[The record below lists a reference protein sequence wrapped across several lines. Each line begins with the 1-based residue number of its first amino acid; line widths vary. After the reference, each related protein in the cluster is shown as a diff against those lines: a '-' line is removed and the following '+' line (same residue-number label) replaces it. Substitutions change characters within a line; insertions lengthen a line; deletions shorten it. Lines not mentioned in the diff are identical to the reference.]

1 MLLLLLGLNNL
12 VLFILMIL
20 GMKLLMPFTYFHL
33 FISIILSFFIIIS
46 ITLLFSIFL
55 IRLLL
60 KLVFQARNP
69 IPSESQRLIVL
80 LDQVQHSLAL
90 NLSLLPIKPTILI
103 CDHLEPD
110 AFAIGNNLILTRGLY
125 ETTNDEELSAIIA
138 HTLGSIHLGESTK
151 LSVALSNC
159 LIPIIFFFLV
169 KTVFQWLQGLASIL
183 NSSLKSFGLIMKIL
197 LMILYSIIKISGLLV
212 NLSYSIIQIIILLI
226 RRHHQLQVDKFTV
239 QAGFGP
245 GLLALL
251 NKLRFINYTK
261 QNWLSKLSASASPIM
276 LRIGKIE
283 ILLSSEVGD

>member
-90 NLSLLPIKPTILI
+90 NLSLLQ
-103 CDHLEPD
+103 
-110 AFAIGNNLILTRGLY
+110 IGR
-125 ETTNDEELSAIIA
+125 A
-138 HTLGSIHLGESTK
+138 HVSTPVTL
-151 LSVALSNC
+151 
-159 LIPIIFFFLV
+159 
-169 KTVFQWLQGLASIL
+169 
-183 NSSLKSFGLIMKIL
+183 
-197 LMILYSIIKISGLLV
+197 
-212 NLSYSIIQIIILLI
+212 
-226 RRHHQLQVDKFTV
+226 
-239 QAGFGP
+239 
-245 GLLALL
+245 
-251 NKLRFINYTK
+251 
-261 QNWLSKLSASASPIM
+261 
-276 LRIGKIE
+276 
-283 ILLSSEVGD
+283 